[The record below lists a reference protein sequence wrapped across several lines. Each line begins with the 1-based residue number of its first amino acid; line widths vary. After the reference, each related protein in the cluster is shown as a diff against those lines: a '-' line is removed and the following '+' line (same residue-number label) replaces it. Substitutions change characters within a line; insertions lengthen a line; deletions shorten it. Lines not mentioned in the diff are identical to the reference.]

1 MVGSK
6 KGRKTIVKNQSE
18 ILLESGTNELEIIQF
33 KINQHVFGI
42 NVLKV
47 KEIILPSPATPIPH
61 SHPHLLGIIQLRG
74 EVLPVVSLERALGM
88 EREAEHD
95 SSQDKFIVTEFN
107 SKQVVFH
114 VHNVD
119 RILRIS
125 WDKIEKPSN
134 LYALD
139 SSNVIGVI
147 KEKDDMILMLDFEKI
162 MVDINPEAG
171 IHPSKLKKVENRERS
186 KKRLIVAEDSP
197 LLRQLLADTLVAAGY
212 EHVEFFENGRDALN
226 HLETM
231 VEQGKDILKEVQL
244 VITDIEMPQMDG
256 HHLTRRMKENPH
268 LSGLPVIIFSSLI
281 TEDLFHRGQ
290 ALGAVDQVAKP
301 DIDHL
306 VSKIDQYIL

>member
-1 MVGSK
+1 MK
-6 KGRKTIVKNQSE
+6 DQSE

-33 KINQHVFGI
+33 KINHHVFGI

-47 KEIILPSPATPIPH
+47 REIILPSSPMSIPH
-61 SHPHLLGIIQLRG
+61 SHPYLLGIIQLRG

-88 EREAEHD
+88 ESESERD
-95 SSQDKFIVTEFN
+95 SSQDKYIVTEFN

-147 KEKDDMILMLDFEKI
+147 KENDKMILMLDFEKI

-171 IHPSKLKKVENRERS
+171 IHPSKLKKVNRKERS
-186 KKRLIVAEDSP
+186 GKRLMVVEDSP
-197 LLRQLLADTLVAAGY
+197 LLRQLLADTLAVAGY
-212 EHVEFFENGRDALN
+212 EQIEFFENGREAL
-226 HLETM
+226 HYLETILA
-231 VEQGKDILKEVQL
+231 QGNDVLKEFQL

-256 HHLTRRMKENPH
+256 HHLTRRLKENSQ
-268 LSGLPVIIFSSLI
+268 LAGLPVIIFSSLI

-290 ALGAVDQVAKP
+290 AVGAVDQIAKP
-301 DIDHL
+301 DIDKL
-306 VSKIDQYIL
+306 VAKIDQYILL

>member
-1 MVGSK
+1 M
-6 KGRKTIVKNQSE
+6 KNQQE

-33 KINQHVFGI
+33 KINNHIFGI

-47 KEIILPSPATPIPH
+47 KEIILPSPTTPIPH
-61 SHPHLLGIIQLRG
+61 SHPYLLGIVQLRG

-88 EREAEHD
+88 ERESERD

-147 KEKDDMILMLDFEKI
+147 KEKDEMILMLDFEKI

-171 IHPSKLKKVENRERS
+171 IHPSKLTKIENSMRRE
-186 KKRLIVAEDSP
+186 KRLIVVEDSP
-197 LLRQLLADTLVAAGY
+197 LLRQLLGETLTVAGY
-212 EHVEFFENGRDALN
+212 EQIEFFENGRDALN
-226 HLETM
+226 HLESL
-231 VEQGKDILKEVQL
+231 VQEGKDILKEVQL

-256 HHLTRRMKENPH
+256 HHLTRRLKENPH
-268 LSGLPVIIFSSLI
+268 LSGLPIIIFSSLI

-290 ALGAVDQVAKP
+290 VLGAVDQIAKP
-301 DIDHL
+301 EIDKL
-306 VSKIDQYIL
+306 VAKIDQYIL